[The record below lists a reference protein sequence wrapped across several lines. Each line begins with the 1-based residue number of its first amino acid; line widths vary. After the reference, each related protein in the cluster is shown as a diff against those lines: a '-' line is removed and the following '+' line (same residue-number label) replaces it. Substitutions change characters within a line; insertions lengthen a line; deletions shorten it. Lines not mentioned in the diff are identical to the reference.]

1 MYVRTT
7 KRTMIDRKIVQKDKT
22 VSVAADVGKRLID
35 KGDAYAVKTP
45 DTADAK
51 PKTKATA
58 TKNKDTTS
66 KAD

>member
-1 MYVRTT
+1 MYVRTI

-22 VSVAADVGKRLID
+22 VSVAADVGKRLLD

-45 DTADAK
+45 DPADK
-51 PKTKATA
+51 PKAKAT
-58 TKNKDTTS
+58 TTKDTTS

>member
-22 VSVAADVGKRLID
+22 ISVAADVGKRLVD

-45 DTADAK
+45 DSANK
-51 PKTKATA
+51 PKTKTAA
-58 TKNKDTTS
+58 TKDKDTTP